1 MEYTQCSLL
10 VSNSKT
16 TIRIGNKNMNLAEQ
30 MQAQIALN
38 KALPLIQMQ
47 LTNNSFA
54 LVDYQDG
61 LRELLIQNGFDVSYN
76 QRECQLVVKF
86 KTNTGFW
93 SNR

>member
-1 MEYTQCSLL
+1 
-10 VSNSKT
+10 
-16 TIRIGNKNMNLAEQ
+16 MNLAEQ

-38 KALPLIQMQ
+38 KTLPLIQMQ
-47 LTNNSFA
+47 LANNSFA
-54 LVDYQDG
+54 LVDYKDG

-86 KTNTGFW
+86 KNNTGFW

>member
-1 MEYTQCSLL
+1 
-10 VSNSKT
+10 
-16 TIRIGNKNMNLAEQ
+16 MNLAEQ

-61 LRELLIQNGFDVSYN
+61 LQELLIQNGFDVSYN
-76 QRECQLVVKF
+76 QRECQLVVRF
-86 KTNTGFW
+86 ENNNGGFW